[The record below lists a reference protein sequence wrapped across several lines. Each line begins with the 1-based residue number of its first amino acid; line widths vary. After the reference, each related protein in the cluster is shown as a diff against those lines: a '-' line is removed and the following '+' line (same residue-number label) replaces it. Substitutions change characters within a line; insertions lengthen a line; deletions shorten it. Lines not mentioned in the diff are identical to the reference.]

1 MNNIS
6 EETKLR
12 LWLNNIEGIGLKTIK
27 ILLAYFN
34 NCILDIYNQSFESLE
49 KIVGKNK
56 AEKISGNHNIY
67 AVENK
72 IKQYKERNVNIIF
85 PGHPDYPE
93 KLLNI
98 YDYPEILYVRGNIN
112 DNVARHNKNIA
123 IVGARNPDIYGKE
136 MAAYFAKEL
145 SNNGIN
151 IISGLARGIDGCS
164 HIGALENN
172 GYTIAVLGCG
182 INVTYPREHVEL
194 FSEIEKQGAV
204 ISEYGFDVPPNQGQF
219 PMRNR
224 IISGLSDGVFVVE
237 AQKKSGSLITVNYAL
252 EQGKQIYALPG
263 RAYDLLSQGCNELIK
278 SGAICVTKP
287 EDILFDLNIA
297 FNKEINCDS
306 DTYND
311 NDKNLLAPNEKKVY
325 SCLSLEPKYIDDI
338 IKITKMGIVDTI
350 NSLYLLEDKKL
361 IKQPIQ
367 GYYIKTIM

>member
-1 MNNIS
+1 MYNIL

-27 ILLAYFN
+27 SLLAYYN
-34 NCILDIYNQSFESLE
+34 NSILDIYNQSFENLE
-49 KIVGKNK
+49 KIIGKNK
-56 AEKISGNHNIY
+56 AEKISNSHNINNIEKK
-67 AVENK
+67 VN
-72 IKQYKERNVNIIF
+72 QYMERNINILF

-98 YDYPEILYVRGNIN
+98 YDYPEILYVRGKIN
-112 DNVARHNKNIA
+112 DNISRHDKNIS
-123 IVGARNPDIYGKE
+123 IIGARNPDVYGKE
-136 MAAYFAKEL
+136 MATYFAREL
-145 SNNGIN
+145 SNYGIN
-151 IISGLARGIDGCS
+151 IISGLARGIDSCS
-164 HIGALENN
+164 HIGALEKN

-182 INVTYPREHVEL
+182 INVTYPRENVEL
-194 FSEIEKQGAV
+194 FTEIEKSGAV

-263 RAYDLLSQGCNELIK
+263 RAYDMLSEGCNDLLK
-278 SGAICVTKP
+278 AGAVCVTKP
-287 EDILFDLNIA
+287 EDILFDLNIS
-297 FNKEINCDS
+297 FNKDTTNNS
-306 DTYND
+306 ATYN
-311 NDKNLLAPNEKKVY
+311 NYDKNFLAPNEKKVY

-338 IKITKMGIVDTI
+338 IKNVKMGIVDTI

-361 IKQPIQ
+361 VKQPIK
-367 GYYIKTIM
+367 GYYIRTIM